1 MTTAGVDLIATRMT
15 GIRSF
20 LIRYCPD
27 PGALIASFEAVHRL
41 EILHTNQQLCS
52 ANQEAD
58 CIWIVEDGQLKVMAG
73 DSVIWRGPGEIVG
86 EMAFLRGQPRGTPL
100 RGNEVVAACRT
111 RVWKIDRATLNGLAP
126 STQALWY
133 ETVARVLVAK
143 LDQASEMR
151 ATQAR
156 DLAYG
161 DRIIGR
167 LVCPEGVQATSAI
180 LFNGAD
186 RIPPIKT
193 KAVIWFSDLSGFS
206 AHSEGK
212 DPAEVGEVLRSLTD
226 PQVEE
231 IVRAKGQVDK
241 HMGDAVM
248 AFWLCNDDDR
258 LNKGLAQATR
268 AALEAARRVGEVAD
282 AAGLPIGIR
291 IGLHMGEVSVGDFG
305 GGDRIAFTLV
315 GQPVNEAARYEQWRP
330 EPGQP
335 TGRVRVSDKVF
346 ACLPEDVRSSF
357 QPNAVEF
364 ADKHDRPFVAFLS
377 SI

>member
-1 MTTAGVDLIATRMT
+1 MVTKTT
-15 GIRSF
+15 GIRAF
-20 LIRYCPD
+20 LHRCCSD
-27 PGALIASFEAVHRL
+27 PSALIASFEAVHRL
-41 EILHTNQQLCS
+41 ETLHADQTLCS
-52 ANQEAD
+52 ANEEAD
-58 CIWIVEDGQLKVMAG
+58 CIWIVEDGQLKVLAG
-73 DSVIWRGPGEIVG
+73 DSVVWRGPGEIVG
-86 EMAFLRGQPRGTPL
+86 EMAFLRGRPGEAPL
-100 RGNEVVAACRT
+100 RGNKVVAACRT
-111 RVWKIDRATLNGLAP
+111 RVWRVDRATLDGLEP
-126 STQALWY
+126 GIRALWY

-143 LDQASEMR
+143 LDEASEMR

-156 DLAYG
+156 DLAEG

-167 LVCPEGVQATSAI
+167 LVCAEGVQATSAI
-180 LFNGAD
+180 LFNGAE
-186 RIPPIKT
+186 RIRPVKT

-212 DPAEVGEVLRSLTD
+212 DPAEVGEFLRSLTD

-231 IVRAKGQVDK
+231 ILRAKGQVDK

-268 AALEAARRVGEVAD
+268 AALEAARRVSEVAD
-282 AAGLPIGIR
+282 ASGLPIGIR
-291 IGLHMGEVSVGDFG
+291 IGLHAGEVSVGDFG

-330 EPGQP
+330 ETGQP
-335 TGRVRVSDKVF
+335 TGRVRVSDRVY
-346 ACLPEDVRSSF
+346 AGLPEDVRSSF
-357 QPNAVEF
+357 QPTAVRF
-364 ADKHDRPFVAFLS
+364 ADKHGRPFVAFLS